1 MVPERLKKL
10 RIEMER
16 CGLDATI
23 IPSEDAHQNEYV
35 PACWNRRAWISGFDG
50 SAGELVVTRSDA
62 ALWTDSRYFL
72 QAEEQLKN
80 TGIALMK
87 GGLPETPSQVD
98 WLREQL
104 KPGARIGVDPRVFTW
119 NRLTELGK
127 TVKRFDLEMV
137 SLEENL
143 VDSVWTDQPPVSMAK
158 VREHP
163 MEYAGMS
170 TLEKAGLVREKLS
183 TIGADA
189 YFMTTLDEIAW
200 FFNIRGGDVAYNPV
214 VIAYAMVTMDT
225 SILFVDPEKINEQ
238 VGSNLSAQQVEV
250 RPYAEA
256 ETFLDNLPP
265 SFGRILLDAGT
276 INARIIRLLENGPEI
291 LMGTSPIAIPK
302 AIKNAVELA
311 GMRKAHHRDG
321 VAMVKFLHWLE
332 GAVPSGSVTEI
343 RASEKLASFRAEQ
356 ERFVGPSFSTIAG
369 YGPHGAIIHYSA
381 TPDTDVELKPE
392 GVFLIDSGGQ
402 YLDGTTDITR
412 TVALGPV
419 DDRARELFT
428 RVLKGHLAL
437 TMARFPTGTPGRQL
451 DTIARL
457 ALWEIGEQYMH
468 GTGHGVGAHLSVH
481 EGPQAISY
489 YRCTGIPMM
498 PGMIQSNEPGFYEA
512 GKYGFRIENL
522 IVVIPDSDTAGR
534 DLPFL
539 RFEDLTLCPIDRKLI
554 DVSLLTDRERAFL
567 NQYHERVYRE
577 LSPFLTKEEQAWLK
591 RETDPIV

>member
-1 MVPERLKKL
+1 MVPERLKRL
-10 RIEMER
+10 RKEMER
-16 CGLDATI
+16 TRLDAII

-35 PACWNRRAWISGFDG
+35 PSCWNRRAWISGFNG
-50 SAGELVVTRSDA
+50 SAGEVVLTLGDA

-72 QAEEQLKN
+72 QAADQLEGS
-80 TGIALMK
+80 GITLMK
-87 GGLPETPSQVD
+87 GGLPGTPTQVD

-104 KPGARIGVDPRVFTW
+104 KPGARIGVDARVFTW
-119 NRLTELGK
+119 NRLIELEK
-127 TVKRFDLEMV
+127 TLKRFDLELV

-143 VDSVWTDQPPVSMAK
+143 VDRVWTDQPAVSVAP

-163 MEYAGMS
+163 MAYAGVS
-170 TLEKAGLVREKLS
+170 TTDKAGLVRDKLS
-183 TIGADA
+183 AVGADA
-189 YFMTTLDEIAW
+189 YFMTMLDEIAW
-200 FFNIRGGDVAYNPV
+200 LFNIRGNDVDYNPV
-214 VIAYAMVTMDT
+214 VIAYAMVTMDR
-225 SILFVDPEKINEQ
+225 SILFVDPQKITQSVAETLA
-238 VGSNLSAQQVEV
+238 SQQVELL
-250 RPYAEA
+250 PYTEA
-256 ETFLDNLPP
+256 EPYLEGLKGT
-265 SFGRILLDAGT
+265 FGRILLDAGT
-276 INARIIRLLENGPEI
+276 VNARIVTLLENGPEI
-291 LMGTSPIAIPK
+291 LMGTSPVGIPK
-302 AIKNAVELA
+302 AIKNPVELA
-311 GMRKAHHRDG
+311 GMRNAHVRDG

-332 GAVPSGSVTEI
+332 QAVPSGAVTEI
-343 RASEKLASFRAEQ
+343 SASEKLESFRAKQ
-356 ERFVGPSFSTIAG
+356 DLFVGPSFSTIAG

-381 TPDTDVELKPE
+381 TPETDVALKPE

-437 TMARFPTGTPGRQL
+437 SMARFPTGTPGRQL

-489 YRCTGIPMM
+489 YRCTGVPMM

-522 IVVIPDSDTAGR
+522 IVVIPDPETAER

-539 RFEDLTLCPIDRKLI
+539 KFEDLTLCPVDRKLI
-554 DVSLLTDRERAFL
+554 NNVLLTDRERTYL
-567 NQYHERVYRE
+567 NAYHERVYRE
-577 LSPFLTKEEQAWLK
+577 LAPALNNAERAWLK
-591 RETDPIV
+591 RETEPIV